1 MRFLMKLAL
10 DSVAPL
16 NTASRYLPPSLPT
29 DTVSTNDLRVNPLPR
44 RILQSL
50 WKKIIAINNFLVKNT
65 PDRDLIPLI
74 KATTKI
80 ENGIVSS
87 DLAGKF
93 VLCVGGRAKL
103 YPVYRHLVETLGGK
117 LMTFHGNSME
127 NINQLYEL
135 LTYADM
141 VICPVDCVNHEA
153 FFTVKHYCQCSGK
166 HCVLLD
172 RSQVATFQK
181 GIRTLATMT
190 ADKSEA

>member
-50 WKKIIAINNFLVKNT
+50 WKKIIAINNLLVKNT
-65 PDRDLIPLI
+65 PDRNLIPLI

-80 ENGIVSS
+80 EDGIVSS
-87 DLAGKF
+87 DLTGQF

-103 YPVYRHLVETLGGK
+103 YPVYRYLVETLGGK

-127 NINQLYEL
+127 NINQLHEL

-141 VICPVDCVNHEA
+141 VICPIDCVNHEA

-172 RSQVATFQK
+172 RSQVATFQN
-181 GIRTLATMT
+181 GIRTLATMN
-190 ADKSEA
+190 ARKAK